1 MFDWMFNWVNIVKL
15 ATAGLVVGLNYALG
29 WGLDS
34 QSIAGIGA
42 ALAIPVELW
51 GFVTELLAKI
61 LSKQTSGTQP
71 KE

>member
-1 MFDWMFNWVNIVKL
+1 MFDWMFNWVNIVKICV
-15 ATAGLVVGLNYALG
+15 AGLVVGLNYALG

-51 GFVTELLAKI
+51 GFITTLLAKI
-61 LSKQTSGTQP
+61 LSRK
-71 KE
+71 KV

>member
-15 ATAGLVVGLNYALG
+15 CTAGLVVGLNYALG

-51 GFVTELLAKI
+51 GFITELLAKI
-61 LSKQTSGTQP
+61 LSKKT